1 MKGWRALALVAVVA
15 VAGAIGTLVVGAATG
30 MGRADLAHLAAYLL
44 PAVGVTVLSMAIA
57 RPLLARTSMRLR
69 FVAVATVAAVVGL
82 ANLFV
87 LARTMFV
94 DDHDA
99 TLVGVLLLYAIGAG
113 AGAALV
119 LARASSDAVDR
130 LAETARALGTG
141 ELDRRVGVVDAGAE
155 LDTLAR
161 TLDEM
166 AARLQAAQARER
178 EIEAMRR
185 DLITTVSHDLRTP
198 LASLRAMV
206 EAIDERVVEDL
217 PSLRR
222 YAIEMRRSVNSLVT
236 LVDDLFELAQLD
248 AAAIEQETRL
258 ARLDD
263 VVRSAVAAV
272 EPQAEAKGLTLQANL
287 NGVEDAECSPRLVRV
302 LYNLLQNAVR
312 HTPAEGA
319 VRVDA
324 HRVPAGLELA
334 VEDTGEGIAPEDLER
349 VFDPFWRADPA
360 RSGGGAGLGLALA
373 KRIVEALGGR
383 IEAESRPASGS
394 RFAVL
399 VPEPAA
405 RAK

>member
-15 VAGAIGTLVVGAATG
+15 GAGAIGTLVVGAATG
-30 MGRADLAHLAAYLL
+30 MGKADLAHLAAYLL
-44 PAVGVTVLSMAIA
+44 PAIGVTVLSMAIA
-57 RPLLARTSMRLR
+57 RPLLARASMRLR

-248 AAAIEQETRL
+248 GAAIEQETRL

-302 LYNLLQNAVR
+302 LHNLLQNAVR

>member
-1 MKGWRALALVAVVA
+1 MKGWRALALVALVA
-15 VAGAIGTLVVGAATG
+15 GAGAIGTLAAGAATG
-30 MGRADLAHLAAYLL
+30 MGRADLAHLAAYLV
-44 PAVGVTVLSMAIA
+44 PAVGVTVLSMAVA
-57 RPLLARTSMRLR
+57 RPLLARASLRLR
-69 FVAVATVAAVVGL
+69 FVAIATVAAVAGL

-87 LARTMFV
+87 LAQLMFV

-119 LARASSDAVDR
+119 LARASSEAVDR
-130 LAETARALGTG
+130 LAQTARALGG
-141 ELDRRVGVVDAGAE
+141 GDLDARVGGIDAGAE

-166 AARLQAAQARER
+166 AARLQEAQARER
-178 EIEAMRR
+178 EIEAVRR

-198 LASLRAMV
+198 LAGLRAMV
-206 EAIDERVVEDL
+206 EAIDEGVVEDL

-222 YAIEMRRSVNSLVT
+222 YAIEMRRSVNALVT

-248 AAAIEQETRL
+248 SGAIEQETRR

-272 EPQAEAKGLTLQANL
+272 EPLAEAKGLTLQANL
-287 NGVEDAECSPRLVRV
+287 NGIEDAECSPRLVRV
-302 LYNLLQNAVR
+302 LQNLLQNAVR

>member
-334 VEDTGEGIAPEDLER
+334 VEDTGEGIDR
-349 VFDPFWRADPA
+349 KSV
-360 RSGGGAGLGLALA
+360 
-373 KRIVEALGGR
+373 V
-383 IEAESRPASGS
+383 
-394 RFAVL
+394 
-399 VPEPAA
+399 
-405 RAK
+405 

>member
-1 MKGWRALALVAVVA
+1 MKGWRALVLVAVVA
-15 VAGAIGTLVVGAATG
+15 GAGAIGTLVVGAATG

-57 RPLLARTSMRLR
+57 RPLLARASMRLR
-69 FVAVATVAAVVGL
+69 FVAIATVAAVVGL

-87 LARTMFV
+87 LAQTMFV
-94 DDHDA
+94 DEHDA

-178 EIEAMRR
+178 EIEAVRR

-302 LYNLLQNAVR
+302 LHNLLQNAVR

-360 RSGGGAGLGLALA
+360 RSGGGAGLGLTLA

-383 IEAESRPASGS
+383 IEAESRPRSGS

-399 VPEPAA
+399 VPEPAT